1 MREDE
6 ANTLFKCT
14 VHRFHALHK
23 WAGGGVPPQAM
34 YLQEMGVDGQGST
47 EPGGSNDDKI
57 FFFSFSRKISNSHLV
72 QVYMSKQ
79 PGMDA

>member
-1 MREDE
+1 MCPNRQNDVLGKFWKLNRDRMREDE

-57 FFFSFSRKISNSHLV
+57 FS
-72 QVYMSKQ
+72 
-79 PGMDA
+79 